1 MSTHMLTEQN
11 HRLAKMLLE
20 QQGELNKARAR
31 VAELEAELKGSR
43 AEVERLRSAQ
53 GRHEAELNAQQV
65 SYAAKVERLTDE
77 RDEAFEQV
85 HMLRAACESMEG
97 A

>member
-31 VAELEAELKGSR
+31 VVELEGELTSSR
-43 AEVERLRSAQ
+43 AEVERLKLEAARRELDDAVLAAA
-53 GRHEAELNAQQV
+53 HEML
-65 SYAAKVERLTDE
+65 ERLGLDPNGTELADMDDE
-77 RDEAFEQV
+77 RK
-85 HMLRAACESMEG
+85 EG
-97 A
+97 E